1 MAMLV
6 NIDNGG
12 TLTDIC
18 VIKDGDFYKTK
29 TLTTPYD
36 LSKCFFEG
44 LRSVSKV
51 VYGEEDVAKLL
62 SEVDHIRYST
72 TQGTNAICE
81 RKGPKLGLVTNSSN
95 ADLVNKMRSDDQD
108 LFDFL
113 IGDRVIE
120 INIDDLSDSAK
131 GANLTTSITKLTS
144 MGANRI
150 VVCFDVEQAKACESQ
165 FKELAFDNYP
175 RHLLGAVPMLFASE
189 LVEDVSVVRRAWTAL
204 VNSFLHPA
212 MESFLYN
219 AENRLR
225 EYRTKNPLLIFRNDG
240 NASRVA
246 KTIALKTYSSGPRG
260 GMEGVKSFSKK
271 YNLSNVLSMDVGGTT
286 TDIGQVVGQ
295 NVHEHRRGRVEGVPI
310 SFSLNEIASPG
321 AGGSSILSVKD
332 GVIQVGP
339 ESVGAV
345 PGPACFGRGGK
356 DATMTD
362 VNLLLGLLDP
372 TTYFGG
378 GFSLDAERSRV
389 SIADNIASPLG
400 ITVEEALLQL
410 QTAFEEKIAKE
421 LKTFGTIDKET
432 VLMAFGGAGP
442 MNVCGAAELAGIN
455 TVYVPK
461 MAAVFS
467 AFGIGSCDIGQNYA
481 VVLNSSNK
489 QAALDEAYEG
499 LLERAELDMFAEGYA
514 KGEFEVSAKLVAE
527 RGSEEVAYELG
538 DTRKLPSGLEES
550 DDITFELTARKRLKT
565 DDDDKRVNIE
575 KVSEALSS
583 KTRAIFGEDQKWH
596 DVAVYDVNT
605 FMPGDYGVGPAVIEE
620 EYFTCQLRKGWSF
633 VVTDLGDVRLTKGIK

>member
-1 MAMLV
+1 M
-6 NIDNGG
+6 
-12 TLTDIC
+12 
-18 VIKDGDFYKTK
+18 
-29 TLTTPYD
+29 
-36 LSKCFFEG
+36 
-44 LRSVSKV
+44 
-51 VYGEEDVAKLL
+51 VYGQENVTKLL
-62 SEVDHIRYST
+62 AEVDHIRYST

-81 RKGPKLGLVTNSSN
+81 RKGPKLGVITNSGN
-95 ADLVNKMRSDDQD
+95 AGLVNGMRDEDPE

-113 IGDRVIE
+113 VGDRVIE
-120 INIDDLSDSAK
+120 INLDDLNDSDKA
-131 GANLTTSITKLTS
+131 ANLTTSITKLTS

-150 VVCFDVEQAKACESQ
+150 VICFDVDQAKLCESQ
-165 FKELAFDNYP
+165 FKTLAFDNYP

-189 LVEDVSVVRRAWTAL
+189 LIEDVSAVRRAWSAL

-240 NASRVA
+240 NASRIA
-246 KTIALKTYSSGPRG
+246 KTIALKTYGSGPRG

-286 TDIGQVVGQ
+286 TDIGQVVGK
-295 NVHEHRRGRVEGVPI
+295 NVHEQRRGHVEGVPI
-310 SFSLNEIASPG
+310 SFSLCDIASPG

-332 GVIQVGP
+332 GVIQIGP

-356 DATMTD
+356 DATITD

-372 TTYFGG
+372 ATYFGG
-378 GFSLDAERSRV
+378 ALSLDAERSRV
-389 SIADNIASPLG
+389 SIAENIATPLG

-442 MNVCGAAELAGIN
+442 MNVCGVAELAGIN
-455 TVYVPK
+455 TIYVPK

-467 AFGIGSCDIGQNYA
+467 AFGIGSCDIGQSYS
-481 VVLNSSNK
+481 VVLTSNK
-489 QAALDEAYEG
+489 QAVLDEAYEG

-514 KGEFEVSAKLVAE
+514 KDEYEVSAQLIAE

-538 DTRKLPSGLEES
+538 NARKLPHGLDHS
-550 DDITFELTARKRLKT
+550 HDITLELSARKCLKT
-565 DDDDKRVNIE
+565 ETDEKQVNIE

-583 KTRAIFGEDQKWH
+583 KTRSIFGEDNKWR
-596 DVAVYDVNT
+596 DVAVYDVNA
-605 FMPGDYGVGPAVIEE
+605 FMPGDYGEGPAVIEE
-620 EYFTCQLRKGWSF
+620 EFFTCQLRKGWDF
-633 VVTDLGDVRLTKGIK
+633 VVTDLGDICLTKRTK

>member
-18 VIKDGDFYKTK
+18 VLKDDDLYTTK

-51 VYGEEDVAKLL
+51 VYGEENVTKLL
-62 SEVDHIRYST
+62 AEVDHIRYST

-81 RKGPKLGLVTNSSN
+81 RKGPKLGLVTNSGN
-95 ADLVNKMRSDDQD
+95 AGLINGMRDEDPD

-113 IGDRVIE
+113 VGERVVE
-120 INIDDLSDSAK
+120 INLDDLNDSDK

-144 MGANRI
+144 MGANRV
-150 VVCFDVEQAKACESQ
+150 VVCFDVEQAKAYESQ

-189 LVEDVSVVRRAWTAL
+189 LVEDVSAVRRAWTAL

-225 EYRTKNPLLIFRNDG
+225 EYRTKNPLLIFKNDG
-240 NASRVA
+240 TASRVA

-286 TDIGQVVGQ
+286 TDIGQVVAK
-295 NVHEHRRGRVEGVPI
+295 NVHEQRRGHVEGVPI
-310 SFSLNEIASPG
+310 SFSLCDIASPG
-321 AGGSSILSVKD
+321 AGGSSILSVKN

-356 DATMTD
+356 DATITD

-372 TTYFGG
+372 ATYFGG
-378 GFSLDAERSRV
+378 TLSLDAERSRV
-389 SIADNIASPLG
+389 SIAENIATPLG

-410 QTAFEEKIAKE
+410 QVAFEEKIAKE

-442 MNVCGAAELAGIN
+442 MNVCGVAELAGIN

-461 MAAVFS
+461 TAAVFS
-467 AFGIGSCDIGQNYA
+467 AFGIGSCDIGQSYD
-481 VVLNSSNK
+481 VVLENNK
-489 QAALDEAYEG
+489 QATLDKAYEE

-514 KGEFEVSAKLVAE
+514 KGEFEISAQLIAE
-527 RGSEEVAYELG
+527 RASEEVAYELG
-538 DTRKLPSGLEES
+538 NTRKLPSGLKKS
-550 DDITFELTARKRLKT
+550 DDITLELSARKCLSTEDEYKQI
-565 DDDDKRVNIE
+565 NIE

-583 KTRAIFGEDQKWH
+583 KTRSIFETDNKWH
-596 DVAVYDVNT
+596 KVPVYDVNT

-620 EYFTCQLRKGWSF
+620 EFFTCQLRKGWSF
-633 VVTDLGDVRLTKGIK
+633 IVTDLGDVCLTKGDK

>member
-18 VIKDGDFYKTK
+18 VLKDGELYKTK

-36 LSKCFFEG
+36 LSKCFFDG
-44 LRSVSKV
+44 LRFVSKV
-51 VYGEEDVAKLL
+51 IYDEEDVARLL

-81 RKGPKLGLVTNSSN
+81 RKGPKLGMVTNSSN
-95 ADLVNKMRSDDQD
+95 ADLMKRIRSDDQE

-113 IGDRVIE
+113 VGDRVVE
-120 INIDDLSDSAK
+120 INIDDLEDNNK
-131 GANLTTSITKLTS
+131 GADLTTSITKLTA

-150 VVCFDVEQAKACESQ
+150 VVCFDVDQAKVYEGQ

-295 NVHEHRRGRVEGVPI
+295 NVYEHRRGEVEGVPI
-310 SFSLNEIASPG
+310 SFSLCEIASPG
-321 AGGSSILSVKD
+321 AGGSSILSVKY

-356 DATMTD
+356 DATITD

-372 TTYFGG
+372 STYFGG
-378 GFSLDAERSRV
+378 GLSLDTERARV
-389 SIADNIASPLG
+389 AIADNIASPLN
-400 ITVEEALLQL
+400 ITVEEALLRL

-421 LKTFGTIDKET
+421 LKKFGTIDDET

-442 MNVCGAAELAGIN
+442 MNACGVAELAGIN
-455 TVYVPK
+455 TVYIPK

-467 AFGIGSCDIGQNYA
+467 AFGIGSCDIGQSYSA
-481 VVLNSSNK
+481 VLASNK
-489 QAALDEAYEG
+489 QLVLDESYKA
-499 LLERAELDMFAEGYA
+499 LFERAELDMFAEGYA
-514 KGEFEVSAKLVAE
+514 KDEYEVSVQLIAE
-527 RGSEEVAYELG
+527 IDSEEVVYELD
-538 DTRKLPSGLEES
+538 DTRKLPAVLDKSNELTLELSARKHLKS
-550 DDITFELTARKRLKT
+550 DDEDKPVNVTKINRATSLKT
-565 DDDDKRVNIE
+565 RE
-575 KVSEALSS
+575 
-583 KTRAIFGEDQKWH
+583 IFGEDQKWH

-605 FMPGDYGVGPAVIEE
+605 FMSGDYGEGPAIIEE
-620 EYFTCQLRKGWSF
+620 EFFTCQLRKGWNF
-633 VVTDLGDVRLTKGIK
+633 IVTDLGDVCLTKGAE